1 MKKRQEKENMKGQ
14 KDEHRV
20 TQVVKRNV
28 ANKHAVRT
36 RQGVVKR
43 SGLVK
48 KGQKREGGGDNFQTL
63 KMISERNAA
72 GKG

>member
-1 MKKRQEKENMKGQ
+1 MKGQ
-14 KDEHRV
+14 KDEHRM

-28 ANKHAVRT
+28 ENKHAVRT
-36 RQGVVKR
+36 RRGVVKK

-48 KGQKREGGGDNFQTL
+48 KGQKRGGAGDNFQTL
-63 KMISERNAA
+63 KMISERSAA